1 MSYVF
6 GAVSIPVNH
15 PLGYVPQE
23 HAQPAQAP
31 TAPNSAQVGTDSVR
45 QTASEPLPQALR
57 QRSESGAP
65 LSGAHAVPADAALR
79 AELLGQLADDSEPTV
94 EDETLPLPAFSKENR
109 LSDQDCRDFLQ
120 TQVDAARH
128 LAPAGDFSTLQAK
141 IDSFQ
146 MPTNGHG
153 KVDSAALKHDIKAF
167 TAEVKQELKN
177 LDPALAARLEPAR
190 HELLAQKDIWSTGY
204 AKADSVGWNQFTPLA
219 ALPHVREA
227 SGLQART
234 CHAHTTEQPINAW
247 KTSYGAAEKQPQA
260 TFYRN
265 GTFAPQPSKLGEKW
279 SHDDKQAVAN
289 ARAQTLVKSLIADF
303 IASHPGQKVDHFTFS
318 NLNLMSRFNG
328 EPKLTA
334 IHHAALQSLNGRS
347 FNVTVNGQAHEVQV
361 DVRAWRQDI
370 KDASYLGTNKE
381 MRAQNRSALQSLD
394 QAISRLSSG
403 GKVPASQL
411 RDMEKLRATIGR
423 QLELQEVK
431 GLTRLFEKV
440 ARGIANLA
448 GGERSSPRMDPSEVS
463 ALIIALESKIAE
475 HEPGAISEGCKSGK
489 DRGSIVD
496 ASAKALLHEM
506 AEHGGRVPDHVL
518 RPGWMLAKAKE
529 DNAFRNDLHDIFLGN
544 YELQKANTGFKG
556 YITKDMKVAVVGGE
570 NYIDRLAH
578 LVFDDKKAIKAGSGM
593 IKS

>member
-1 MSYVF
+1 M
-6 GAVSIPVNH
+6 
-15 PLGYVPQE
+15 
-23 HAQPAQAP
+23 
-31 TAPNSAQVGTDSVR
+31 
-45 QTASEPLPQALR
+45 
-57 QRSESGAP
+57 
-65 LSGAHAVPADAALR
+65 
-79 AELLGQLADDSEPTV
+79 
-94 EDETLPLPAFSKENR
+94 
-109 LSDQDCRDFLQ
+109 Q
-120 TQVDAARH
+120 TQLDAARR
-128 LAPAGDFSTLQAK
+128 LAPAGDFGALQSK
-141 IDSFQ
+141 VDTFQ
-146 MPTNGHG
+146 MPTHG
-153 KVDSAALKHDIKAF
+153 QGKIDSQALKHDIKAF
-167 TAEVKQELKN
+167 TSEVKHALKD
-177 LDPALAARLEPAR
+177 LDPALASRLEPAR

-227 SGLQART
+227 AGLEART

-247 KTSYGAAEKQPQA
+247 KTSYGAAEHQPQA

-289 ARAQTLVKSLIADF
+289 TRAETLVKSLIADF
-303 IASHPGQKVDHFTFS
+303 IASHPGQKVDNFTFS

-328 EPKLTA
+328 EPKLTQ

-403 GKVPASQL
+403 GKVPPAQL

-431 GLTRLFEKV
+431 GITRLFEKV

-448 GGERSSPRMDPSEVS
+448 GGERVSPRMDPSEVS

-529 DNAFRNDLHDIFLGN
+529 DTAFRNDLHDIFLGN

-556 YITKDMKVAVVGGE
+556 YITKDLKVAVLGGE

>member
-1 MSYVF
+1 MSNII
-6 GAVSIPVNH
+6 GAVTLPVSL
-15 PLGYVPQE
+15 PLAFAPLEQ
-23 HAQPAQAP
+23 ARPAQSPAVP
-31 TAPNSAQVGTDSVR
+31 SSAQVGTDAVR
-45 QTASEPLPQALR
+45 QTASEPVPQALR

-65 LSGAHAVPADAALR
+65 LSGARAVAGDAALG
-79 AELLGQLADDSEPTV
+79 AELQAQLADDSEPTV
-94 EDETLPLPAFSKENR
+94 EDETLPLPAFSKDNR
-109 LSDQDCRDFLQ
+109 LNVQDCRDFLQ
-120 TQVDAARH
+120 TQLDAARR
-128 LAPAGDFSTLQAK
+128 LAPAGDFGALHSK
-141 IDSFQ
+141 VDSFQ
-146 MPTNGHG
+146 MPTHGQG
-153 KVDSAALKHDIKAF
+153 KVDSQALKHDIKAF
-167 TAEVKQELKN
+167 TAEVKHALKA
-177 LDPALAARLEPAR
+177 LDPELASRLEPAR
-190 HELLAQKDIWSTGY
+190 HELLAQKDIWATGY
-204 AKADSVGWNQFTPLA
+204 ATSDSVGWNQFTPLA

-227 SGLQART
+227 ASLEART
-234 CHAHTTEQPINAW
+234 CHAHTTDQPTNAW
-247 KTSYGAAEKQPQA
+247 KTSYGPAEHPPQA

-289 ARAQTLVKSLIADF
+289 ARAETLVKSLIADF

-328 EPKLTA
+328 EPKLTQ

-403 GKVPASQL
+403 GKVPPAQL

-431 GLTRLFEKV
+431 GITRLFEKV

-448 GGERSSPRMDPSEVS
+448 GGERVSPRMDPSEVS

-529 DNAFRNDLHDIFLGN
+529 DTAFRND
-544 YELQKANTGFKG
+544 
-556 YITKDMKVAVVGGE
+556 
-570 NYIDRLAH
+570 
-578 LVFDDKKAIKAGSGM
+578 
-593 IKS
+593 